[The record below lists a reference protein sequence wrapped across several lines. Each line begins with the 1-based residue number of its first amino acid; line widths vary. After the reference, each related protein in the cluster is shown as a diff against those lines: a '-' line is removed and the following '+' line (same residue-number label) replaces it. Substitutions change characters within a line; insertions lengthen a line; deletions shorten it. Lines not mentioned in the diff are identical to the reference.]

1 MHLWESNNIFNQQLG
16 WFITIIFY
24 GISFMWKIC
33 VQCYYNKVSLVT
45 EIFEL
50 HFQGCCN
57 IFISFQFYIFIIFCI
72 LCLFTLE
79 NHTNATS
86 LFQVQTLKYRNN
98 IIFLFRKVWGKML
111 YNRITHTTISLK
123 TKCRHRKKNMLLHKI
138 LWFYITPI
146 VEFIHFF
153 FLHNTPVGAAAI
165 RLYKHL
171 CIHNL
176 AHIFIFYIQ
185 CVFLFSFFYIDTLE
199 VEITQL

>member
-1 MHLWESNNIFNQQLG
+1 MLKHFYFFSILYFHIFL
-16 WFITIIFY
+16 Y
-24 GISFMWKIC
+24 FMFMK
-33 VQCYYNKVSLVT
+33 
-45 EIFEL
+45 
-50 HFQGCCN
+50 
-57 IFISFQFYIFIIFCI
+57 
-72 LCLFTLE
+72 
-79 NHTNATS
+79 NHTNVTS

-153 FLHNTPVGAAAI
+153 FLLNTPVVAAAI

-171 CIHNL
+171 CIHHL
-176 AHIFIFYIQ
+176 AHIFIYVHTMCIPIF
-185 CVFLFSFFYIDTLE
+185 FFYIDTLK